1 MLGLFVLCCC
11 VHVSA
16 APSSAHLHLR
26 RNYQSRADT
35 ELLMNHRKKRRSK
48 MAAAQ
53 RDGSILRSTS
63 MDRVTSY
70 GSFGGASLDRT
81 TSFDSGDNS
90 GSPRS
95 ASSFEVEI

>member
-1 MLGLFVLCCC
+1 
-11 VHVSA
+11 
-16 APSSAHLHLR
+16 
-26 RNYQSRADT
+26 
-35 ELLMNHRKKRRSK
+35 

-95 ASSFEVEI
+95 ASSFEVGFLVCTLYFPC

>member
-1 MLGLFVLCCC
+1 
-11 VHVSA
+11 
-16 APSSAHLHLR
+16 
-26 RNYQSRADT
+26 
-35 ELLMNHRKKRRSK
+35 

-95 ASSFEVEI
+95 ASSFEVSALEAVASNAESSCRRTQARAAYSRPCNALA